1 MAGLMRA
8 VAQLG
13 QAYNVSV
20 IDVPIPTILN
30 ATDVIVKINATA
42 ICGSDL
48 HTYHVASGS
57 EDTPLL
63 YGHEAVGYITEIG
76 DAVQFLNVGDY
87 VIIPDNLDNGH
98 YTVEPDHYTV
108 PIGFGGVQ
116 DGTPEAPLPG
126 LQSKKAPLQQPS
138 TSADYHFPAE
148 YARIPFADNSLITIP
163 INSTTNETIL
173 FNYLFITDIFS
184 TAWSGVTWSGFQP
197 GDSIAVFGAGPVG
210 LLAAYSAILRGASRV
225 YIVDDVQQRL
235 DIGASIGAIPI
246 NFNTSDPVRQILAH
260 EPMGVRRG
268 VEAVGYE
275 ARLPNGTMDESITL
289 RQLVNV
295 TANQG
300 GIGVVGLHN
309 NGTYN
314 FDIGTVFNKALTI
327 QGGIVLPL
335 QQVAAELVPLV
346 TSGRANPSFIVSSV
360 IGIEQAP
367 EYYARF
373 SRHEESKVVIRF

>member
-20 IDVPIPTILN
+20 IDVLIPTILN

-116 DGTPEAPLPG
+116 DGTPEAPLPA
-126 LQSKKAPLQQPS
+126 LQ
-138 TSADYHFPAE
+138 TE

-163 INSTTNETIL
+163 INSSTNETTL

-225 YIVDDVQQRL
+225 YIVDDVHQRL
-235 DIGASIGAIPI
+235 DLAASIGAIPI

-335 QQVAAELVPLV
+335 QQVAAELVPLM

>member
-1 MAGLMRA
+1 MAGVMRA

-20 IDVPIPTILN
+20 INFPIPTILN

-57 EDTPLL
+57 PTTPLL
-63 YGHEAVGYITEIG
+63 YGHEAIGYITEIG
-76 DAVQFLNVGDY
+76 DAVQFLSVGDY

-108 PIGFGGVQ
+108 SIGFGGVQ

-126 LQSKKAPLQQPS
+126 LQ
-138 TSADYHFPAE
+138 TE
-148 YARIPFADNSLITIP
+148 YARIPFADNSLIP
-163 INSTTNETIL
+163 VPVNASTNETTL

-184 TAWSGVTWSGFQP
+184 TAWSGLTWSGFQP
-197 GDSIAVFGAGPVG
+197 GDSVAVFGAGPVG
-210 LLAAYSAILRGASRV
+210 LLAAYSAVLRGASRV

-235 DIGASIGAIPI
+235 DLGASIGAIPI
-246 NFNTSDPVRQILAH
+246 NFNTSDPVEQILAL
-260 EPMGVRRG
+260 EPTGVRRG

-275 ARLPNGTMDESITL
+275 ARLPNGTIDASITL
-289 RQLVNV
+289 RQLINV
-295 TANQG
+295 VANQG
-300 GIGVVGLHN
+300 GIGFVGLQN
-309 NGTYN
+309 NGTFN
-314 FDIGTVFNKALTI
+314 FDIGTVFNKAITL

-335 QQVAAELVPLV
+335 QEVAAELVPLV

-360 IGIEQAP
+360 IDIEEAP

-373 SRHEESKVVIRF
+373 SRHEESKVIIRL